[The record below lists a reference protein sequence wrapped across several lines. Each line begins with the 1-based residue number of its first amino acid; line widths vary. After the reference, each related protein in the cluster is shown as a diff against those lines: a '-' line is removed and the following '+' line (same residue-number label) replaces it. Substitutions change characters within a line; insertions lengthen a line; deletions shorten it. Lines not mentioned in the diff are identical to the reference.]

1 MRIVSGSRYSYLSLI
16 AVSEP
21 GNLEEYV
28 RLMKL
33 AESGRGKESSALTRY
48 IVAMGEPLQL
58 GTFTSV

>member
-1 MRIVSGSRYSYLSLI
+1 MRTVSGSRYSYLSLI

-21 GNLEEYV
+21 GDLEQYV

-33 AESGRGKESSALTRY
+33 AESGSGEEPVALTRY

-58 GTFTSV
+58 GTFTNV